1 MTKLNELTRQYLPE
15 LTEGQYARL
24 GVIGERLVEVNQ
36 SLNLTALTAPE
47 EVALL
52 HFYDSL
58 TLLKTGLF
66 DGAYS
71 VLDVGCG
78 GGFPSLPLAACTD
91 CKITS
96 NDATLKKLNFVS
108 ETAKLAGMEITPL
121 CGRAEELGKEKAY
134 REQFDRVVSR
144 GVARMSVLCEW
155 CLPFVKV
162 GGYFV
167 AMKGNRGR
175 EELEEAMNAIAVL
188 GGKVVDVVDAPIPVF
203 ERDHTLL
210 VIQKVA
216 ETDEKYPRPNGKIM
230 KKPL

>member
-1 MTKLNELTRQYLPE
+1 MTRIDELTRQYNPE
-15 LTEGQYARL
+15 RSEEEYGRL
-24 GVIGERLVEVNQ
+24 AVIANRLVEVNQ
-36 SLNLTALTAPE
+36 SLNLTSLTEPE

-66 DGAYS
+66 DGEYS

-78 GGFPSLPLAACTD
+78 GGFPSLPLAACSK
-91 CKITS
+91 CRVTS
-96 NDATLKKLNFVS
+96 NDATAKKLNFVV

-121 CGRAEELGKEKAY
+121 CGRAEELGKEAAY

-175 EELEEAMNAIAVL
+175 EELEEAMNAVEVL
-188 GGKVVDVVDAPIPVF
+188 GGKVVEVLDAPIPVF
-203 ERDHTLL
+203 DRSHTLL
-210 VIQKVA
+210 VIQKVSA
-216 ETDEKYPRPNGKIM
+216 TDAKYPRPNGKIM